1 MNKWISLIGILLI
14 STGLVYV
21 GASLFGIQEQ
31 RHAQDESMSS
41 AQKAISTGAR
51 NPSED
56 RQNGEAIGILRIPI
70 LDREVPIVTGVD
82 EDDLEKGVGH
92 VPSTALPGE
101 GERIFLA
108 GHRDTVFTRMGELKP
123 GDVLEIRTAEGTFTY
138 LMTDSVIVGQD
149 DLSVM
154 EPAGEE
160 VLTLSTCY
168 PFEYLSST
176 DQRYIIHARPAD

>member
-1 MNKWISLIGILLI
+1 MNKWISFVGILLI
-14 STGLVYV
+14 CTGLVYV
-21 GASLFGIQEQ
+21 GASLFGIQQ
-31 RHAQDESMSS
+31 QKHAQDESMAA
-41 AQKAISTGAR
+41 AQKAVSTVPSS
-51 NPSED
+51 PSED
-56 RQNGEAIGILRIPI
+56 RQNGEAIGILRIPA
-70 LDREVPIVTGVD
+70 LDREVPIVTGAD

-101 GERIFLA
+101 GDRIFLA

-123 GDVLEIRTAEGTFTY
+123 GDVLEIRMAEGTFTY
-138 LMTDSVIVGQD
+138 RMTDSMIVDQD

-154 EPAGEE
+154 RPAGEE
-160 VLTLSTCY
+160 VLTLSTCF

>member
-1 MNKWISLIGILLI
+1 MNKWISVIGILLI
-14 STGLVYV
+14 CTGLVYV

-31 RHAQDESMSS
+31 KHARDESMAS
-41 AQKAISTGAR
+41 AQKAISAGAGT
-51 NPSED
+51 PSED
-56 RQNGEAIGILRIPI
+56 RENGEAIGILRIPA
-70 LDREVPIVTGVD
+70 LDREVPIVTGAD

-123 GDVLEIRTAEGTFTY
+123 GDVLEIRLAEGTFTY
-138 LMTDSVIVGQD
+138 RITDSVIVDQD

-160 VLTLSTCY
+160 MLTLSTCY

-176 DQRYIIHARPAD
+176 DQRYIIHARPVH

>member
-1 MNKWISLIGILLI
+1 MNKWISLVGILLI
-14 STGLVYV
+14 CTGLVYV
-21 GASLFGIQEQ
+21 GASLFGIQHQ
-31 RHAQDESMSS
+31 KHVQGESMAA
-41 AQKAISTGAR
+41 AQKAVSAGASG
-51 NPSED
+51 PSGD
-56 RQNGEAIGILRIPI
+56 RQNGEAIGILRIPA
-70 LDREVPIVTGVD
+70 LDREVPIVTGAD

-108 GHRDTVFTRMGELKP
+108 GHRDTVFTQMGELKP
-123 GDVLEIRTAEGTFTY
+123 GDVLEIHMAEGTFTY
-138 LMTDSVIVGQD
+138 EMTDSLIVDQD

-154 EPAGEE
+154 DPAGEE

-176 DQRYIIHARPAD
+176 DQRYIIHARPVH